1 MVKAAI
7 YYLQPGDTIDNSA
20 SQLEQLRA
28 YCDRHQ
34 LKVACILIEESCQ
47 SSVLLSYRPL
57 GNVACHLLETNSI
70 TTLVAYKPS
79 HLFSD
84 ANEAFFFLR
93 NIIADGNNLQFL
105 NVHGELF
112 NSTELAVKQEMHK
125 TEIAVDTQ
133 LWPPVDISLIKSR
146 RGDANSK
153 TEETRLRG
161 VYFLVKQFT
170 EEGKP
175 LKDILRYVNESGIKT
190 GSNKYWNI
198 RSLSQFL
205 EASKRK
211 FEPVQISAELEPQ
224 LSEITE
230 QNGISELEVYQYAKT
245 RKQEGEV
252 LKEIAAEL
260 NRLGSRTRSGK
271 PWAISSVHILLEE
284 MPPSDL
290 FSQPA
295 SVTASSC

>member
-7 YYLQPGDTIDNSA
+7 YCLQPGETIDNSA

-34 LKVACILIEESCQ
+34 LKVACILVEESCQ
-47 SSVLLSYRPL
+47 SSVLFSHRPL
-57 GNVACHLLETNSI
+57 GNVACHLLETNSV

-112 NSTELAVKQEMHK
+112 NSTELAVKQEMQK

-146 RGDANSK
+146 RGDTNSK

-161 VYFLVKQFT
+161 VYFLVKQFI
-170 EEGKP
+170 EEGKL
-175 LKDILRYVNESGIKT
+175 LKDILKYVSDNGIKT

-205 EASKRK
+205 EASQRK

-224 LSEITE
+224 LAETTQQS
-230 QNGISELEVYQYAKT
+230 GISELEVYQYAKT

-271 PWAISSVHILLEE
+271 PWAISSVHTLLEK
-284 MPPSDL
+284 MPPSGL
-290 FSQPA
+290 FLQPA
-295 SVTASSC
+295 PVTASSR